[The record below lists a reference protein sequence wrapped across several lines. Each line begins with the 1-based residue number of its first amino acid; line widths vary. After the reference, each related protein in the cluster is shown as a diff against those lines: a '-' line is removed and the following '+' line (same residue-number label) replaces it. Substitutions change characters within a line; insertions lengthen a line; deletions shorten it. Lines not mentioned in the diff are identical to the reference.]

1 MSYVLFYLF
10 NNSCAIWLSHQQEV
24 LFVKQQL
31 KSNLKQI
38 CARVFLKYRRKK
50 LSKCIS
56 EEILTLQSSLS
67 IWPSKWYF
75 KIIQFWMLDAWQNA
89 ESFIIMSYVVLIE
102 VLQRINLKYIRQS
115 HVIFK
120 YNIIKYSNKKKI
132 NLQGYEQTNMKNYA
146 YSVVKIVRL

>member
-1 MSYVLFYLF
+1 
-10 NNSCAIWLSHQQEV
+10 
-24 LFVKQQL
+24 
-31 KSNLKQI
+31 
-38 CARVFLKYRRKK
+38 
-50 LSKCIS
+50 
-56 EEILTLQSSLS
+56 
-67 IWPSKWYF
+67 
-75 KIIQFWMLDAWQNA
+75 
-89 ESFIIMSYVVLIE
+89 MSYVVLIE